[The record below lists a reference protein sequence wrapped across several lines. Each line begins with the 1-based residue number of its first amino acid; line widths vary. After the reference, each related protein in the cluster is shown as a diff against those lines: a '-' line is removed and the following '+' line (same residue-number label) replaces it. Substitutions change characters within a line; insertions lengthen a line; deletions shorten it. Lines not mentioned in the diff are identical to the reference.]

1 MGISSPGIGSNLDV
15 NGIVAKLMQV
25 EAQPLNTLDKKAQ
38 SFQAKISAL
47 GTLSSGLGAFQGAL
61 SSLTTIA
68 SFQSVSATSNDTTVA
83 VGAATSKAIAGSYSL
98 NVTQLAQA
106 QTLASVGVAS
116 TTAAVGIGTS
126 TTISFSLGT
135 VTGGSFGLSGSTLGA
150 GVLTGGISNGA
161 LSINGT
167 AISTDSATR
176 SAKQLAEA
184 INAKNATT
192 GVSATANATSTSA
205 TLFGG
210 AASPTFGN
218 VDTNSGGTYS
228 LSVAGVAIA
237 SQGTLVQEGNGVTA
251 AGIDLS
257 LASGGVADALAA
269 AGITHTGTAANGDLQ
284 FIAADGSNL
293 TIAETATG
301 IVGGGIGKTNA
312 DANTGSTVSY
322 ASSVSLS
329 STGASPITIAGT
341 NPALAGLTAGTGGSY
356 TGAAFSQD
364 ANQVSGTVVID
375 STNNSLQGIRDAIN
389 KASLGVTATI
399 VSDGSATPNH
409 LVLTSSKTGASSTIK
424 VSLAATG
431 GGAPDAALD
440 ALLAYD
446 PAGTQ
451 NLKQNTAAQST
462 ALNVN
467 GIPITSDTNTVSDA
481 IQGVT
486 LTIGTVG
493 KAVLNVAQDS
503 NSVKSGVNAFVKA
516 YNDLNKAIKDVSGY
530 DADTKKG
537 GPLLGDS
544 TVQNLQAQLRKQLG
558 QNITGLNGDLTTL
571 SQVGISFQKD
581 GTLSL
586 DAGKLNTAIGK
597 NFSDIAGLFAAVGK
611 ASDSLVSFSSS
622 TAKTVP
628 GDYALN
634 VTHLASQGA
643 LTSDAAVAASTVI
656 AANTQW
662 VVALDQ
668 TDPVTANRT
677 ATVNLAAGT
686 YTPGQLA
693 TLLQSAI
700 NGAGSYAANSLAVN
714 ATIDGAGKLN
724 VVSAKYGSTSKIS
737 ISSSSGTAVSDLF
750 GAASSVDGLDIAG
763 TLGGQ
768 AATGSGQF
776 LTSADGLKV
785 QVTGGAVGDRGTV
798 GFSQGYAYQLN
809 NLASTY
815 LGSSGFIAGRTTG
828 LGATIKDINDQKDTF
843 NQRLVDIEKRYRAQ
857 YTALDTS
864 ISSLNATSS
873 FLTQQFAALAKQ
885 TSN

>member
-15 NGIVAKLMQV
+15 NSIVAKLMQV
-25 EAQPLNTLDKKAQ
+25 EAQPLTTLDNKAQ

-47 GTLSSGLGAFQGAL
+47 GTLTSGLGNFQSAL
-61 SSLTTIA
+61 SNLTTVA
-68 SFQSVSATSNDTTVA
+68 SFQSV
-83 VGAATSKAIAGSYSL
+83 AATSSDTSVAAGSATNKAVAGSYSL

-106 QTLASVGVAS
+106 QTLASAGVLSTTTAVGV
-116 TTAAVGIGTS
+116 GTS

-135 VTGGSFGLSGSTLGA
+135 VSGGSFGLAGSALA
-150 GVLTGGISNGA
+150 PGVLSGGISNGA

-167 AISTDSATR
+167 AIATDSSTR
-176 SAKQLAEA
+176 SAKLLADA

-192 GVSATANATSTSA
+192 GVSATAGATSTSA

-210 AASPTFGN
+210 AGSPSFGN

-228 LSVAGVAIA
+228 ISVGGITLA
-237 SQGTLVQEGNGVTA
+237 SQGTLVQQGDGVTA
-251 AGIDLS
+251 TSIDAA

-269 AGITHTGTAANGDLQ
+269 AGITHSGSAANGDLQ
-284 FIAADGSNL
+284 FTAADGSNL
-293 TIAETATG
+293 VVSETATG
-301 IVGGGIGKTNA
+301 SVGGGIGKTNA
-312 DANTGSTVSY
+312 DANTGSTATFS
-322 ASSVSLS
+322 AGLTLS
-329 STGASPITIAGT
+329 SASASPITVGGN
-341 NPALAGLTAGTGGSY
+341 NPSLAGLTAGTGGAY
-356 TGAAFSQD
+356 VGASFAQD
-364 ANQVSGTVVID
+364 PNQVSGTVVID

-389 KASLGVTATI
+389 KANLGVTATI
-399 VSDGSATPNH
+399 VSDGTATPNH
-409 LVLTSSKTGASSTIK
+409 LVLNSSKTGASSTIK

-431 GGAPDAALD
+431 GGAPDAGLD

-451 NLKQNTAAQST
+451 NLKQNAAAQST
-462 ALNVN
+462 TLNVN
-467 GIPITSDTNTVSDA
+467 GIPVTSDTNTVSGA

-486 LTIGTVG
+486 LTIGSVG
-493 KAVLNVAQDS
+493 KSTLNISQDS
-503 NSVKSGVNAFVKA
+503 NSVKNGVNAFVKA

-530 DADTKKG
+530 DPDTKKG
-537 GPLLGDS
+537 GALLGDA
-544 TVQNLQAQLRKQLG
+544 TVQNLQASLRKQLG
-558 QNITGLNGDLTTL
+558 QSITGLTGDLTTL

-586 DAGKLNTAIGK
+586 DSSKLNTAISK

-611 ASDSLVSFSSS
+611 TSDSLVSFSSS

-634 VTHLASQGA
+634 ISQLATQGT
-643 LTSDAAVAASTVI
+643 LTTDAAVGPATVI

-662 VVALDQ
+662 VVTLDQ

-700 NGAGSYAANSLAVN
+700 NGAGSFSNNGQAVN
-714 ATIDGAGKLN
+714 ASIDSNGKLA
-724 VVSAKYGSTSKIS
+724 VASATYGSVSKMS
-737 ISSSSGTAVSDLF
+737 ISGLSGTAIADIF
-750 GAASSVDGLDIAG
+750 GAASSVDGLDLAG
-763 TLGGQ
+763 TIGGQ
-768 AATGSGQF
+768 PTKGSGQF
-776 LTSADGLKV
+776 LTSEDGLKV
-785 QVTGGAVGDRGTV
+785 QVTGGALGERGTV

-809 NLASTY
+809 NLAAGF
-815 LGSSGFIAGRTTG
+815 LGSSGLIAGRTNG
-828 LGATIKDINDQKDTF
+828 LSASIKDINEQKDTF
-843 NQRLVDIEKRYRAQ
+843 NLRLADIEKRYRAQ

-864 ISSLNATSS
+864 ISSLNATQS